1 MIIRETLPFSRLI
14 METRSDTQAAFI
26 GDWAKKIK
34 ALKLTAPAIL
44 LLEMNKPLGFIAGQ
58 FLLLG
63 QPLFDSLLPPRISA
77 NAINLLSHRHNI
89 DALLQQLT
97 IGNEELAIN
106 SKTRNLKSE
115 TRN

>member
-1 MIIRETLPFSRLI
+1 MKTCSN
-14 METRSDTQAAFI
+14 TQAAFI

-63 QPLFDSLLPPRISA
+63 QPLFDSFLPARIST
-77 NAINLLSHRHNI
+77 NAINLLSHRRNI
-89 DALLQQLT
+89 DALLDELQLKA
-97 IGNEELAIN
+97 E
-106 SKTRNLKSE
+106 S
-115 TRN
+115 